1 MAIGSILARG
11 GLVAGATLLSL
22 LACEALARWTPL
34 VRVAVARSNAVP
46 WLTRDFYRLV
56 DGCGYEIIPH
66 ATAEISNLGMRGPDR
81 AATKPAG
88 VKRILVVGD
97 SVAYGIGVGAE
108 QTFSAVLEKI
118 LATYHPDA
126 PVEVLNSG
134 VAGYNTAQELAFLE
148 QRGFALEPDAIVL
161 AYCPNDVLVTPIVF
175 KDGDRMRFFCP
186 DREIGGFDPL
196 WLERS
201 SLLRLYVAATQ
212 GKGLGDETGRPQG
225 VDHDSAYEALR
236 RLVRAARE
244 RGIPVLSIVFPLL
257 AWEFDAYDAG
267 ARRIHDDVAH
277 VLAAERV
284 PTIDLLAAW
293 REIGAKNL
301 RSLELKGG
309 DPLHPNARGH
319 EDVARRV
326 YAHLLETDWL
336 KLGSARPPKRP

>member
-1 MAIGSILARG
+1 MAFGTILARA
-11 GLVAGATLLSL
+11 GLVAGATFVSL
-22 LACEALARWTPL
+22 LACEALTRYTPL
-34 VRVAVARSNAVP
+34 VRTAIARSNAVP
-46 WLTRDFYRLV
+46 WMTQDFYRLV
-56 DGCGYEIIPH
+56 DGVGYEIVPN
-66 ATAEISNLGMRGPDR
+66 ATPEISNLGMRGPNR
-81 AATKPAG
+81 TLAKPAG
-88 VKRILVVGD
+88 AKRVLVVGD

-118 LATYHPDA
+118 LTTYHPDV

-148 QRGFALEPDAIVL
+148 RRGFDLEPDAIVL

-201 SLLRLYVAATQ
+201 SLLRLFVAATA

-225 VDHDSAYEALR
+225 VDHDSAYGALR
-236 RLVRAARE
+236 DLVRAARD
-244 RGIPVLSIVFPLL
+244 RGVPVLTVVFPLL
-257 AWEFDAYDAG
+257 AWEFDAYDAS
-267 ARRIHDDVAH
+267 ARRIHDDVAT
-277 VLAAERV
+277 VLAAEGAPR
-284 PTIDLLAAW
+284 IDLLTEW

-301 RSLELKGG
+301 RSLELRGG

-319 EDVARRV
+319 EDVARRIYV
-326 YAHLLETDWL
+326 RLVEADWL
-336 KLGSARPPKRP
+336 KLGPPRPPRRP

>member
-1 MAIGSILARG
+1 MLARAS
-11 GLVAGATLLSL
+11 LVAGATLVSL
-22 LACEALARWTPL
+22 LAAEALTRFTPL
-34 VRVAVARSNAVP
+34 VRVAVAHSNAVP
-46 WLTRDFYRLV
+46 WLTQDFYRL
-56 DGCGYEIIPH
+56 DDRCGYAIIPN
-66 ATAEISNLGMRGPDR
+66 ATPEISNLGMRGPNR
-81 AATKPAG
+81 TVAKPAG
-88 VKRILVVGD
+88 VKRVLVVGD
-97 SVAYGIGVGAE
+97 SVAYGIGVGAD

-118 LATYHPDA
+118 LATYHPDV

-134 VAGYNTAQELAFLE
+134 VAGYNTTQELAFLE

-225 VDHDSAYEALR
+225 VDHDSAYASLR
-236 RLVRAARE
+236 RLVRSARD
-244 RGIPVLSIVFPLL
+244 RDIPVLTVMFPLL
-257 AWEFDAYDAG
+257 AWEFDQYESS
-267 ARRIHDDVAH
+267 ARRVHDDVAR
-277 VLAAERV
+277 VLAEERA
-284 PTIDLLAAW
+284 PRIDLLGEW

-319 EDVARRV
+319 EDVARRI
-326 YAHLLETDWL
+326 YAHLLASDWL
-336 KLGSARPPKRP
+336 ELGPARAPKRP